1 MSREKSIFSAIFGG
15 FFADFRLC
23 FSNLKYA
30 RDCRG
35 RRPHPSQADEVGSAT
50 IPQKDGRVHPKGLRG
65 RSQTSSVFMPPSS
78 RPQTRNP
85 LRQGKAAMQMSHHCA
100 KASFSH
106 ASSLPESSCPYDHT
120 AAPCKPCCTAH
131 CALSQIDCSSS
142 PLTKFSPLTQYAAFA
157 APS

>member
-1 MSREKSIFSAIFGG
+1 MGVCTEGVEGAI
-15 FFADFRLC
+15 ADFAC
-23 FSNLKYA
+23 FRA
-30 RDCRG
+30 
-35 RRPHPSQADEVGSAT
+35 
-50 IPQKDGRVHPKGLRG
+50 
-65 RSQTSSVFMPPSS
+65 PSS

-85 LRQGKAAMQMSHHCA
+85 LRQGKAATQVSHHCD

-131 CALSQIDCSSS
+131 CALSRIDCSSS
-142 PLTKFSPLTQYAAFA
+142 PLTKFSLLTQYAAFA